1 MRKHYHFDDI
11 FNAMMNMVIM
21 SQTVNWAPMM
31 FSIVN
36 SGGPD
41 AVPIYNNSPFVVIFF
56 ILFIIFGAFFMTN
69 LFVGVVINAFN
80 KESDR
85 LGKDFLLT
93 EQ

>member
-1 MRKHYHFDDI
+1 
-11 FNAMMNMVIM
+11 MMY
-21 SQTVNWAPMM
+21 
-31 FSIVN
+31 SIVN

-41 AVPIYNNSPFVVIFF
+41 AVPIFNNSPMVRIFF

-80 KESDR
+80 RESDR
-85 LGKDFLLT
+85 LGRDFLLT

>member
-1 MRKHYHFDDI
+1 
-11 FNAMMNMVIM
+11 
-21 SQTVNWAPMM
+21 MM

-36 SGGPD
+36 SDGPE
-41 AVPIYNNSPFVVIFF
+41 AVPVFYNSPFVVVFF

-93 EQ
+93 SEQKLWI